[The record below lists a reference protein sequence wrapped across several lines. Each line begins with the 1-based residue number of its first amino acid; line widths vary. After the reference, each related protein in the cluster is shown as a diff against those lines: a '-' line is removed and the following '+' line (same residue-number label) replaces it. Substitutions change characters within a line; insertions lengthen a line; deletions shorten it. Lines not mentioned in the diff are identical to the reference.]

1 MVIVLTSREVRKL
14 DTIEESEEE
23 VFFPILYEE
32 HNVNVG
38 YVQCFIILNNYL
50 FRIVFELSE
59 QTVPTLFST
68 LRILT

>member
-50 FRIVFELSE
+50 FRIIFEPSE
-59 QTVPTLFST
+59 RTVPTSFST